1 LNWRSFLYTMLA
13 AAAGG
18 VVSAALYVLFRA
30 FLLPPLAA
38 PFNIVVLLF
47 LLVPRIGVMD
57 WRRYGLALVPIDLLG
72 KPNAVLQWRGPR
84 EGWARD
90 VKTELILPFYGTWHV
105 SQGNHGYPTHWGHGS
120 HAWDFIVMGENN
132 KSHRGLGRECA
143 DYYAYGLPVIA
154 PAPGRVAVVVDE
166 VLDNIP
172 PAVNEEQNWGN
183 YVIIDHGN
191 GEYSELSHFKEK
203 GIVVKVGDQVA
214 RGQLLGYCG
223 STGHSEEP
231 HLHYQLQAGDFVG
244 ARSLP
249 AQFSYYVK
257 VEGDRDIP
265 VRRGIPQR
273 GDQVRNREG
282 LISLV
287 AQEVPG

>member
-1 LNWRSFLYTMLA
+1 M
-13 AAAGG
+13 
-18 VVSAALYVLFRA
+18 V
-30 FLLPPLAA
+30 
-38 PFNIVVLLF
+38 
-47 LLVPRIGVMD
+47 D
-57 WRRYGLALVPIDLLG
+57 WRRAGLALVPIDLLG

-90 VKTELILPFYGTWHV
+90 VKTELVLPFYGTWYV

-120 HAWDFIVMGENN
+120 HAWDFIVMGESN

-143 DYYAYGLPVIA
+143 DYYAYWLPVIA
-154 PAPGRVAVVVDE
+154 PAPGRVAVVVDG
-166 VLDNIP
+166 VLDNVP

-191 GEYSELSHFKEK
+191 GEYSELSHFKGK
-203 GIVVKVGDQVA
+203 GIMVKVGEQVA

-249 AQFSYYVK
+249 ARFSYYVK

-273 GDQVRNREG
+273 GDKVRNREG

-287 AQEVPG
+287 AQEAPG